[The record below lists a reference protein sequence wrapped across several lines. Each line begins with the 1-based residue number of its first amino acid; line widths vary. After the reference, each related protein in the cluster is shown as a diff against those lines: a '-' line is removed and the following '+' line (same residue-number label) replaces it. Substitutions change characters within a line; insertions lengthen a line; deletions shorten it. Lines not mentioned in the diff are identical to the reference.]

1 MSLTETLRGRAGKL
15 RGNGVKP
22 PPDGSK
28 PLPGWRRYWPMYA
41 AVSPFFLLFA
51 VFGVFPVAFSI
62 YLSFM
67 SWDGIGD
74 MQSIGW
80 ENYEYLVTDPDFWKS
95 ITNTLIIW
103 ILATVPMVFLALV
116 IAYALHTTVRFKA
129 FYRVAYFI
137 PNVTSIVAMT
147 IVLGSVFSDSSGLLN
162 SMLRA
167 ISAGEVGWL
176 SDPWAMKV
184 SVALIT
190 IWRWLGYNTIIC
202 LAGLQAISSDVY
214 EAAKVDGANARQ
226 TFFRITIPM
235 LRPVILFVVITST
248 IGGLQ
253 LFTEPHVMFPDDT
266 GNVGGPGG
274 EATTIVL
281 YLYQQAFIFNRFGYG
296 AAIGWALFILIAVF
310 SIINWRLVA
319 GRGEDAMG
327 TPKTKAKGKGK
338 SRAR

>member
-1 MSLTETLRGRAGKL
+1 MAVTESVQGSAGERRRATAGKEL
-15 RGNGVKP
+15 
-22 PPDGSK
+22 DGSR

-41 AVSPFFLLFA
+41 AVSPFFFLFA
-51 VFGVFPVAFSI
+51 VFGVFPVGYSI

-74 MQSIGW
+74 MKGVGW
-80 ENYEYLVTDPDFWKS
+80 ENYAYLLTDGDFWQS

-103 ILATVPMVFLALV
+103 VLSTVPMIFLALV

-129 FYRVAYFI
+129 FYRVAYFM
-137 PNVTSIVAMT
+137 PNITSIVAMT
-147 IVLGSVFSDSSGLLN
+147 LVLGSVFSNSSGLLN
-162 SMLRA
+162 NMLRA

-184 SVALIT
+184 AVAAIT
-190 IWRWLGYNTIIC
+190 TWRWVGYNAIIC
-202 LAGLQAISSDVY
+202 LAGLQAISSDIY
-214 EAAKVDGANARQ
+214 EAARVDGANNRQ

-235 LRPVILFVVITST
+235 LRPVILFVAITST

-253 LFTEPHVMFPDDT
+253 LFTEPQVLFPDAA

-310 SIINWRLVA
+310 SVINWRLIG
-319 GRGEDAMG
+319 GRDELAAD
-327 TPKTKAKGKGK
+327 KRKGKR
-338 SRAR
+338 RAR